1 MTKDKILRL
10 RISEQEREMLEKIC
24 KDKLMSMSQM
34 VRSLI
39 LEEYKKIK

>member
-10 RISEQEREMLEKIC
+10 RLSEKERQMLEEIC
-24 KDKLMSMSQM
+24 ENKLMSMSQM

-39 LEEYKKIK
+39 LKEYKKIK